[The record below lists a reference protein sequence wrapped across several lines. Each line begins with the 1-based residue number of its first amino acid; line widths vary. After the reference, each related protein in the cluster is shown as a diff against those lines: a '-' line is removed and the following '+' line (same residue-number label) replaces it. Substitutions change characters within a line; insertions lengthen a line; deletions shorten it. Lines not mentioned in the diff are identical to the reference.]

1 VIRLSKK
8 IKVGDTVQ
16 RKYKFGTGDK
26 TIEGVV
32 LGKDI
37 NKVSGETWLRIAVK
51 GNLQYKILSPEKRCK
66 KIDKKYNPYE
76 YGKTKFF
83 KED

>member
-1 VIRLSKK
+1 MSKK
-8 IKVGDTVQ
+8 IEVGDTVQ
-16 RKYKFGTGDK
+16 RKYTFGTEDK

-51 GNLQYKILSPEKRCK
+51 GNLQYKILSPEKRCR
-66 KIDKKYNPYE
+66 KINKKYKLHE
-76 YGKTKFF
+76 DGKMKLF
-83 KED
+83 EEV